1 MQFRITGSFKE
12 IMLITTS
19 YLNVVF
25 CMPYFLQTDGK
36 CFVSADACFG
46 LPRKKASGVSYR
58 QPLSAKMYFYE
69 QQDVDQFMSLYPKS
83 TKESQQSKVTY
94 CIKSVKYC
102 PNMLMPCCMGQLLL
116 QLAMQFLVQWIGKI
130 ESHAFCEESTI
141 SMLDLYLY
149 STLFNALY
157 IQLFL

>member
-1 MQFRITGSFKE
+1 
-12 IMLITTS
+12 
-19 YLNVVF
+19 
-25 CMPYFLQTDGK
+25 
-36 CFVSADACFG
+36 
-46 LPRKKASGVSYR
+46 
-58 QPLSAKMYFYE
+58 MYFYE

-94 CIKSVKYC
+94 CINSVKYC

-141 SMLDLYLY
+141 SMLYTYIVLY
-149 STLFNALY
+149 SMLSIYSFFCDFSNWWYLVKF
-157 IQLFL
+157 QLFAIWRNILLYVLGILSKSAVSSQPWSNMRYASKSKLTVSNLVISS